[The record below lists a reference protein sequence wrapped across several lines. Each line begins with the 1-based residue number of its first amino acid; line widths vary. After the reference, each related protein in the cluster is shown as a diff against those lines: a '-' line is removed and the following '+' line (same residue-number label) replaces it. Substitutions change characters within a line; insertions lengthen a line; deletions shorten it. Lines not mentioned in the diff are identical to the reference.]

1 MEKNYAERVMEIK
14 NEILKEIRELLP
26 DGETHKFEN
35 TFYVHYVSGEVATTE
50 VCMAVTNDCGSIG
63 FNVAPDDVVADV
75 TDNFV
80 DGVDIFNF
88 EPNTFMDVLENL
100 RKELREKKLAKLRE
114 IVKNAGGRIKFDG
127 KFEFNLYDEGNEVE
141 VWPCLLESLYID
153 NSSGR
158 VIIDNKFDGGG
169 YTNGEDCLLDEEIDR
184 IIDYAEKESER
195 NFFLTDEQARA
206 LHEFIVAARNLHSAG
221 VSIIRDNVTDNLYF
235 VNGERVEGFMN
246 EEHVVPAKDIT
257 DIVKSAPSL
266 LSICDAAFYFNEE
279 RIFAKMLD

>member
-14 NEILKEIRELLP
+14 SEILKEIRELLP

-127 KFEFNLYDEGNEVE
+127 KFDFNLLDERNGCE
-141 VWPCLLESLYID
+141 VWPCYLESLYID
-153 NSSGR
+153 DTDSLI
-158 VIIDNKFDGGG
+158 VDNKFDGGG
-169 YTNGEDCLLDEEIDR
+169 YTNGSDCLMYEELDR
-184 IIDYAEKESER
+184 IIDYAEKESEK
-195 NFFLTDEQARA
+195 NFSLTDAQARA

-235 VNGERVEGFMN
+235 VNGERVEEFMN
-246 EEHVVPAKDIT
+246 EEHVVPVKDIT
-257 DIVKSAPSL
+257 DIVNSAPSL

-279 RIFAKMLD
+279 KIFAKMRD